1 MSIIV
6 DIEKLSKKYQIYH
19 EQRAAYETLVDT
31 LSRKV
36 RNAYQFLRHPKNS
49 RAQTRGEYE
58 EFWALQNITMQIK
71 EGDRVGLIGRNGS
84 GKSTL
89 LKILS
94 RITAPTTGSVRIKGR
109 VASLLEVGTGFH
121 RELTGRENIFLNGA
135 ILGMSTGEIRQKFDA
150 IVAFAEIE
158 QFLDTPVKR
167 FSSGMYMRLG
177 MAIAAH
183 LDPDLLLVDEVLAVG
198 DIAFQEKCLNKLN
211 ELGNDGRTI
220 LFVSHDIGAML
231 SLCNKGVFLENGR
244 IKESGSIDLAA
255 NAYMRTC
262 GMRSLSWQGVAG
274 DEHIRVYRA
283 ALSSVGPPK
292 EFFYQ
297 NEPVQLDVEYE
308 ILRPSTDLIV
318 GCSVWN
324 RMQKMLAS
332 SYTSDDPNT
341 FAHFCRGGRHHA
353 SFQLDTSLF
362 YEGEYTVKIDCV
374 IHNKKQVNL
383 DEVLLKLPIFEREK
397 DTSKANAPDRRQ
409 GLFLGNKWQL
419 QQSA

>member
-1 MSIIV
+1 MPVLV
-6 DIEKLSKKYQIYH
+6 DIEKLSKKYEIYH

-31 LSRKV
+31 LSRKA
-36 RNAYQFLRHPKNS
+36 RNAIQFLKNPKLS
-49 RAQTRGEYE
+49 RAQAQEEYE
-58 EFWALQNITMQIK
+58 EFWALQDINMQIQ

-94 RITAPTTGSVRIKGR
+94 RITAPTTGRVRIRGR

-135 ILGMSTGEIRQKFDA
+135 ILGMSRAEMRKKFDD

-198 DIAFQEKCLNKLN
+198 DMSFQEKCLKKLN
-211 ELGNDGRTI
+211 ELGSNGRTI

-231 SLCNKGVFLENGR
+231 SLCNKGIFLEKGR
-244 IKESGSIDLAA
+244 IQESGSIDCAA
-255 NAYMRTC
+255 AAYLRTC
-262 GMRSLSWQGVAG
+262 GMRSLTWQGNAG

-283 ALSSVGPPK
+283 GLSSTGPLK

-297 NEPVQLDVEYE
+297 NEPVRLDLEYE
-308 ILRPSTDLIV
+308 ILRPSSDLIV

-332 SYTSDDPNT
+332 SYTSDDPKT
-341 FAHFCRGGRHHA
+341 SSHFSRGGRHQV
-353 SFQLDTSLF
+353 SFPLDTSLF

-383 DEVLLKLPIFEREK
+383 DEVILKLPIFELEK
-397 DTSKANAPDRRQ
+397 DTGKANAPERRQ
-409 GLFLGNKWQL
+409 GLFLGNKWQKL
-419 QQSA
+419 